1 MSRFE
6 DHCIIDLSIENE
18 GVLTM
23 PLSPLDIHN
32 KEFTRGFRGYAE
44 DEVNE
49 FLDQIIKDYE
59 IIIREKKELEDKI
72 KTMTEQMSHYNSLE
86 ETLQKSIVV
95 AQEAAEEVRRNS
107 QQEAKLIMKEA
118 EKNADRI
125 VNESLSKARKVAIEI
140 DELKKQSKVFRNRF
154 KMLVEA
160 QLDLLNTDDW
170 DHLMQY
176 DVGLTD
182 IQNQARKDNEDVE
195 LSNEELNNII

>member
-1 MSRFE
+1 
-6 DHCIIDLSIENE
+6 
-18 GVLTM
+18 M

-59 IIIREKKELEDKI
+59 IILREKKELEDRI
-72 KTMTEQMSHYNSLE
+72 KTMTEQMQHYNTLE
-86 ETLQKSIVV
+86 ETLQKSIVI

-107 QQEAKLIMKEA
+107 QKEAKLIAKEA

-125 VNESLSKARKVAIEI
+125 INEALAKTRKVTIEI

-170 DHLMQY
+170 ENLLEY
-176 DVGLTD
+176 DVALTE
-182 IQNQARKDNEDVE
+182 ISVQTREKYETEDE
-195 LSNEELNNII
+195 NLSSI

>member
-1 MSRFE
+1 
-6 DHCIIDLSIENE
+6 
-18 GVLTM
+18 M

-59 IIIREKKELEDKI
+59 IILREKKDLEEKV
-72 KTMTEQMSHYNSLE
+72 KMMSTQMNHYNSLE
-86 ETLQKSIVV
+86 DTLQKSIIV
-95 AQEAAEEVRRNS
+95 AQEAAGEVRRNS
-107 QQEAKLIMKEA
+107 EKEAKLIVKEA

-125 VNESLSKARKVAIEI
+125 VNDALTKARKIAIEI

-170 DHLMQY
+170 DRLLEY
-176 DVGLTD
+176 DVDLTE
-182 IQNQARKDNEDVE
+182 IQNNNRHETNEDSQNDENAVY
-195 LSNEELNNII
+195 

>member
-1 MSRFE
+1 
-6 DHCIIDLSIENE
+6 
-18 GVLTM
+18 M

-32 KEFTRGFRGYAE
+32 KEFTRGFRGYSE

-59 IIIREKKELEDKI
+59 IILREKKELEDRI
-72 KTMTEQMSHYNSLE
+72 KTMSEQMTHYNNLE
-86 ETLQKSIVV
+86 DTLQKSIVV

-107 QQEAKLIMKEA
+107 QKEAKLIVKEA

-125 VNESLSKARKVAIEI
+125 VNEALTKARKITIEI

-170 DHLMQY
+170 DKLLEY
-176 DVGLTD
+176 DIPMTD
-182 IQNQARKDNEDVE
+182 ISEHTREKLQTSNED
-195 LSNEELNNII
+195 

>member
-1 MSRFE
+1 
-6 DHCIIDLSIENE
+6 
-18 GVLTM
+18 M

-32 KEFTRGFRGYAE
+32 KEFSRGFRGYAE

-59 IIIREKKELEDKI
+59 ILLREKRELEEKV
-72 KTMTEQMSHYNSLE
+72 KTMTEQMKHYNALE
-86 ETLQKSIVV
+86 DTLSKSIVV

-107 QQEAKLIMKEA
+107 QKEAILIVKEA

-125 VNESLSKARKVAIEI
+125 VNEALSKARRVTIEI

-154 KMLVEA
+154 KLLVEA

-170 DHLMQY
+170 EHLLEY
-176 DVGLTD
+176 DVSISE
-182 IQNQARKDNEDVE
+182 IQDNRRTTELVEEDSVKA
-195 LSNEELNNII
+195 

>member
-1 MSRFE
+1 
-6 DHCIIDLSIENE
+6 
-18 GVLTM
+18 M

-59 IIIREKKELEDKI
+59 IVLREKKELEEKI
-72 KTMTEQMSHYNSLE
+72 KMMSEQMNHYNSLE
-86 ETLQKSIVV
+86 DTLQKSIVV
-95 AQEAAEEVRRNS
+95 AQEAAGEVRRNS
-107 QQEAKLIMKEA
+107 EKEAKLIVKEA

-125 VNESLSKARKVAIEI
+125 VNDALAKARKVTIEI

-160 QLDLLNTDDW
+160 QLDLLNTGDW
-170 DHLMQY
+170 DQLLEY
-176 DVGLTD
+176 DVDLTE
-182 IQNQARKDNEDVE
+182 IQENNRKE
-195 LSNEELNNII
+195 LNEENQNDENAVY

>member
-1 MSRFE
+1 
-6 DHCIIDLSIENE
+6 
-18 GVLTM
+18 M

-32 KEFTRGFRGYAE
+32 KEFSRGFRGYAE

-59 IIIREKKELEDKI
+59 IILREKRELEEKV
-72 KTMTEQMSHYNSLE
+72 KTMTAQMKHYNTLE
-86 ETLQKSIVV
+86 DTLSKSIVV

-107 QQEAKLIMKEA
+107 QKESKLIVKEA

-125 VNESLSKARKVAIEI
+125 INEALAKARRVTIEI

-170 DHLMQY
+170 EHLLEY
-176 DVGLTD
+176 DVSITE
-182 IQNQARKDNEDVE
+182 IQENRRSTELVEEDSPNV
-195 LSNEELNNII
+195 

>member
-1 MSRFE
+1 
-6 DHCIIDLSIENE
+6 
-18 GVLTM
+18 M

-59 IIIREKKELEDKI
+59 IILREKKDLEEKV
-72 KTMTEQMSHYNSLE
+72 KMMSTQMNHYNSLE
-86 ETLQKSIVV
+86 ETLQKSIIV
-95 AQEAAEEVRRNS
+95 AQEAAGEVRRNS
-107 QQEAKLIMKEA
+107 EKEAKLIVKEA

-125 VNESLSKARKVAIEI
+125 VNDALTKARKIAIEI

-170 DHLMQY
+170 DRLLEY
-176 DVGLTD
+176 DVDLTE
-182 IQNQARKDNEDVE
+182 IQDNNRHETNEDSQNDENAVY
-195 LSNEELNNII
+195 

>member
-1 MSRFE
+1 
-6 DHCIIDLSIENE
+6 
-18 GVLTM
+18 M

-59 IIIREKKELEDKI
+59 IILREKKDLDEKVKMMSTQMNHYTSLED
-72 KTMTEQMSHYNSLE
+72 
-86 ETLQKSIVV
+86 TLQKSIIV
-95 AQEAAEEVRRNS
+95 AQEAAGEVRRNS
-107 QQEAKLIMKEA
+107 EKEAKLIVKEA

-125 VNESLSKARKVAIEI
+125 VNDALAKARKIAIEI

-170 DHLMQY
+170 DRLLEY
-176 DVGLTD
+176 DVDLTE
-182 IQNQARKDNEDVE
+182 IQDNNRHEAKEDSQNDENAVY
-195 LSNEELNNII
+195 

>member
-1 MSRFE
+1 
-6 DHCIIDLSIENE
+6 
-18 GVLTM
+18 M

-32 KEFTRGFRGYAE
+32 KEFTRGFRGYSE

-59 IIIREKKELEDKI
+59 IILREKKELEDRI
-72 KTMTEQMSHYNSLE
+72 KTMSEQMTHYNNLE

-107 QQEAKLIMKEA
+107 QKEAKLIVKEA

-125 VNESLSKARKVAIEI
+125 VNEALTKARKITIEI

-170 DHLMQY
+170 DKLLEY
-176 DVGLTD
+176 DIPMTD
-182 IQNQARKDNEDVE
+182 ISEHTLGKLQPSNED
-195 LSNEELNNII
+195 

>member
-1 MSRFE
+1 
-6 DHCIIDLSIENE
+6 
-18 GVLTM
+18 M

-59 IIIREKKELEDKI
+59 IILREKKDLEEKI
-72 KTMTEQMSHYNSLE
+72 KMMTDQMNHYNSME
-86 ETLQKSIVV
+86 DTLQKSIVV
-95 AQEAAEEVRRNS
+95 AQEAAGEVRRNS
-107 QQEAKLIMKEA
+107 EKEAKLIVKEA

-125 VNESLSKARKVAIEI
+125 INDALSKARKVTIEI

-170 DHLMQY
+170 DHLLEY
-176 DVGLTD
+176 DVDLTE
-182 IQNQARKDNEDVE
+182 IQDNNRQEVNEDSKLDE
-195 LSNEELNNII
+195 KAIY

>member
-1 MSRFE
+1 
-6 DHCIIDLSIENE
+6 
-18 GVLTM
+18 M

-59 IIIREKKELEDKI
+59 IILREKKELEEKVKMMSD
-72 KTMTEQMSHYNSLE
+72 QMNHYNSLE
-86 ETLQKSIVV
+86 DTLQKSIIV
-95 AQEAAEEVRRNS
+95 AQEAAGEVRRNS
-107 QQEAKLIMKEA
+107 EKEAKLIVKEA

-125 VNESLSKARKVAIEI
+125 INDALTKARKVTIEI

-170 DHLMQY
+170 DHLLEY
-176 DVGLTD
+176 DVD
-182 IQNQARKDNEDVE
+182 ITEIQDNNRLESNEDSQNDENAVY
-195 LSNEELNNII
+195 